1 MFKPNVVNWKPMEPS
16 YWVQVKSIV
25 IFNIYQHFNP
35 NENPPS
41 PLLVIVK
48 RLIITTLRLSSVGWT
63 QDRRHRSGTSTRDHF
78 PHWKSERQSSHSPSV
93 YLFYYNVYNVNSDGH
108 LNVYLRVKTAP
119 AATLVELTFVH
130 QSMPLIHIWFFIC
143 INLQMYHSKYQ
154 YFPITFYSI
163 FFFKYLFEYVFIL
176 YV

>member
-1 MFKPNVVNWKPMEPS
+1 MWFLIFTNISIQMRTRIRHYWSLKGWSSAPGGFPLQTEPKIAAIATELPLEITFLAGNKNGNDLTRHYIIFSIIKMKMMLTNVKGDV
-16 YWVQVKSIV
+16 
-25 IFNIYQHFNP
+25 
-35 NENPPS
+35 
-41 PLLVIVK
+41 
-48 RLIITTLRLSSVGWT
+48 
-63 QDRRHRSGTSTRDHF
+63 
-78 PHWKSERQSSHSPSV
+78 
-93 YLFYYNVYNVNSDGH
+93 H

-119 AATLVELTFVH
+119 AATFVELTFVH

-143 INLQMYHSKYQ
+143 INLQMCHSKYQ